1 MAEFE
6 LKEPVRDGFLSGLG
20 VIMAVLMTALIFT
33 VCYVFYLTFLV

>member
-6 LKEPVRDGFLSGLG
+6 LKQPVRDGFLSGLG

-33 VCYVFYLTFLV
+33 VCYIFFLTFLI